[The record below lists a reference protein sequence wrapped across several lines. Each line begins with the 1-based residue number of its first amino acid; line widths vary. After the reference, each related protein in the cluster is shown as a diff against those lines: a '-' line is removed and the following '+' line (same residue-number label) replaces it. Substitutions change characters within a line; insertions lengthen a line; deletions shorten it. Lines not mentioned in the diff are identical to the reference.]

1 MQGSRHGPCGER
13 EDLGVRSEAV
23 GPAFV
28 GVEGAAGVVT
38 GVVFVVAS
46 LLGSPHDRATAVV
59 LGVLLVIFGAGLL
72 TLARALWR
80 GSHWPRTPSY
90 LAQFFGLVVAWYQR
104 STLPAVSVVLLVVCV
119 GAMVALTHSS
129 ASRPSRS

>member
-1 MQGSRHGPCGER
+1 MTW
-13 EDLGVRSEAV
+13 DKAAV
-23 GPAFV
+23 GIVTA
-28 GVEGAAGVVT
+28 EGAAGVVA
-38 GVVFVVAS
+38 GLVFVLAA
-46 LLGSPHDRATAVV
+46 LIGSPQDEATAVV

-72 TLARALWR
+72 GLGRALRR

-119 GAMVALTHSS
+119 AAAVALAQSS